1 MLTNYFK
8 IAWRNLIKDRQF
20 TALNLIGLSTGLACS
35 LLIYMWI
42 ADEMKVDKFNEN
54 DSRIYKVLS
63 NVKGEEGIHTMT
75 STAGLLGKV
84 LEEQVPEI
92 EYSASI
98 LPASWFSSK
107 AIITVGENQIK
118 AGGQYVSKSYFDIFT
133 CKFLNGDKKQ
143 LFKGTNS
150 VAISQSLAKKLFGT
164 DKDVLGKTLVW
175 NQSEFSGTFAISGV
189 FEDVPDNATE
199 KFDVLLNYALV
210 LEKRPNLL
218 NWGNSDPSTYVLL
231 KEDADLS
238 KVNNKITAII
248 QSNHKEEGK
257 TALLAKFSDGYLYG
271 KYENGVQSGGRITY
285 VKLFSVI
292 AIVILIIAC
301 INFMNLST
309 AKASR
314 RMKEVGIKK
323 VSGASR
329 TELVIQYLSESVLMS
344 FFSLIVA
351 IALIFLMLPVFN
363 DITGKDLGM
372 DFDSQLVLS
381 ILGITLFTGLI
392 SGSYPALYLSGFSP
406 VTVLKGKLKTTGG
419 EIFVRKGLVIFQFTL
434 SVMFIAT
441 VLVVYKQIDYIQSRN
456 LGYSRDNTIHF
467 EIPLEMDLTKM
478 DGAVSFVNEL
488 NNIPGVVSAGS
499 YSHNLTGDH
508 GSIGGFQWPGKDPQ
522 KEIDFANLE
531 VGANFLE
538 TAGIQ
543 IKEGRNFSVANAMQ
557 EIVFNES
564 AIKAMGLTD
573 PVGKK
578 VKFWDQERTI
588 VGVARDFNFESLYS
602 SVKPCFFQVY
612 PVMPNILV
620 RMKGGTEEQ
629 TIERVK
635 QVYSEFSKTL
645 PFEYRFLDD
654 DYQALYASEMKIG
667 LLSRYFALMA
677 IIVSCLGLFGL
688 AAFTAQ
694 KRQKEIGIRKVV
706 GATVKNVVFM
716 LSKDFVKLILVSIV
730 IALPTSWY
738 LINSWLDDFAYRTDI
753 SLWLFGL
760 IAVLVVLIAVAT
772 ISFQAIKAAVMNPV
786 RSLRVES

>member
-1 MLTNYFK
+1 MLKTYIK
-8 IAWRNLIKDRQF
+8 IAWRNMIKDRQF

-63 NVKGEEGIHTMT
+63 NVKGKDGTHTMM

-84 LEEQVPEI
+84 LEEQIPEI
-92 EYSASI
+92 EHSVSI
-98 LPASWFSSK
+98 LPASWFSSMG
-107 AIITVGENQIK
+107 IIKVGDTQIK
-118 AGGQYVSKSYFDIFT
+118 AGGQYVSGSYFDVFT
-133 CKFLNGDKKQ
+133 CRYLDGDKTQ
-143 LFKGTNS
+143 LFNGNNS
-150 VAISQSLAKKLFGT
+150 IAISESLARKLFGSAEG
-164 DKDVLGKTLVW
+164 VLGKNLEW
-175 NQSEFSGTFAISGV
+175 NQGEFSGMFTISGV
-189 FEDVPDNATE
+189 YEDVPSNATE
-199 KFDVLLNYALV
+199 RFDVLLNYALV
-210 LEKRPNLL
+210 LEKRPYLL
-218 NWGNSDPSTYVLL
+218 EWGNSDPSTYVLL
-231 KEDADLS
+231 RENADLS
-238 KVNNKITAII
+238 NVNNKITALM
-248 QSNHKEEGK
+248 QSHHKEEGK

-271 KYENGVQSGGRITY
+271 KYENGAQSGGRITY
-285 VKLFSVI
+285 VRLFSII

-329 TELVIQYLSESVLMS
+329 TELVIQYLSESVLMA

-351 IALIFLMLPVFN
+351 ILLIFLMLPIFN
-363 DITGKDLGM
+363 DISGKDLSLE
-372 DFDSQLVLS
+372 FESQLILS
-381 ILGITLFTGLI
+381 VIGITLFTGLV
-392 SGSYPALYLSGFSP
+392 SGSYPALYLSGFNP
-406 VTVLKGKLKTTGG
+406 VSVLKGRLKTTAG
-419 EIFVRKGLVIFQFTL
+419 EVFIRKGLVVFQFTL
-434 SVMFIAT
+434 SVLFIAA
-441 VLVVYKQIDYIQSRN
+441 VLVVYKQVDFIQSKN
-456 LGYSRDNTIHF
+456 LGYNRDNTIHF
-467 EIPLEMDLTKM
+467 EIPLEMDLSKM

-488 NNIPGVVSAGS
+488 NNIPGVISAGS
-499 YSHNLTGDH
+499 YSHNLNGEH
-508 GSIGGFQWPGKDPQ
+508 GSIGDFQWPGKDPQ
-522 KEIDFANLE
+522 KNIDFANLE

-543 IKEGRNFSVANAMQ
+543 IKEGRNFSATNAMQ

-564 AIKAMGLTD
+564 AIKAMGLKD
-573 PVGKK
+573 PIGKK

-620 RMKGGTEEQ
+620 RMQAGTEEQ

-635 QVYSEFSKTL
+635 QVYAEFSKNL
-645 PFEYRFLDD
+645 PFEYRFMDD

-706 GATVKNVVFM
+706 GATVRNVVIM
-716 LSKDFVKLILVSIV
+716 LSADFIKLIALSIL
-730 IALPTSWY
+730 IALPLAWFFT
-738 LINSWLDDFAYRTDI
+738 NNWLNGFAYRTDI
-753 SLWLFGL
+753 SLWLFVA
-760 IAVLVVLIAVAT
+760 IAVLVLIMAFGT

-786 RSLRVES
+786 KSLRSE

>member
-1 MLTNYFK
+1 MLKTYFK

-63 NVKGEEGIHTMT
+63 NVKGSEGTHTMT

-84 LEEQVPEI
+84 LEEQIPEI
-92 EYSASI
+92 EHSVSI
-98 LPASWFSSK
+98 LPASWFSSMG
-107 AIITVGENQIK
+107 IIKVGDTQIK
-118 AGGQYVSKSYFDIFT
+118 AGGQYVSGSYFDVFT
-133 CKFLNGDKKQ
+133 CRYLDGDKTQ
-143 LFKGTNS
+143 LFNGNNS
-150 VAISQSLAKKLFGT
+150 IAISESLARKLFGST
-164 DKDVLGKTLVW
+164 AGVLGKNLEW
-175 NQSEFSGTFAISGV
+175 NQGEFSGMFAISGV
-189 FEDVPDNATE
+189 YEDVPSNATE
-199 KFDVLLNYALV
+199 RFDVLLNYALV
-210 LEKRPNLL
+210 LEKRPYLL
-218 NWGNSDPSTYVLL
+218 EWGNSDPSTYVLL
-231 KEDADLS
+231 RENADLS
-238 KVNNKITAII
+238 NVNNKITALM
-248 QSNHKEEGK
+248 QSHHKEEGK

-271 KYENGVQSGGRITY
+271 KYENGAQSGGRITY
-285 VKLFSVI
+285 VRLFSII

-329 TELVIQYLSESVLMS
+329 AELVIQYLSESVLMA

-351 IALIFLMLPVFN
+351 IVLIFFMLPIFN
-363 DITGKDLGM
+363 DISGKDLSLEL
-372 DFDSQLVLS
+372 DTRLVLS
-381 ILGITLFTGLI
+381 VIGITLFTGFV
-392 SGSYPALYLSGFSP
+392 SGSYPALYLSGFNP
-406 VTVLKGKLKTTGG
+406 VSVLKGRLKTTAG
-419 EIFVRKGLVIFQFTL
+419 EVFIRKGLVVFQFTL
-434 SVMFIAT
+434 SVLFIAA
-441 VLVVYKQIDYIQSRN
+441 VLVVYKQVDFIQSKN
-456 LGYSRDNTIHF
+456 LGYNRDNTIHF
-467 EIPLEMDLTKM
+467 EIPLEMDLSKM

-488 NNIPGVVSAGS
+488 NNIPGVISAGS
-499 YSHNLTGDH
+499 YSHNLNGEH
-508 GSIGGFQWPGKDPQ
+508 GSIGDFQWPGKDPQ
-522 KEIDFANLE
+522 KNIDFANLE

-543 IKEGRNFSVANAMQ
+543 IKVGRNFSATNAMQ

-564 AIKAMGLTD
+564 AIKAMGLKD
-573 PVGKK
+573 PIGKK

-620 RMKGGTEEQ
+620 RMQAGTEEQ

-635 QVYSEFSKTL
+635 QVYAEFSKNL
-645 PFEYRFLDD
+645 PFEYRFMDD

-667 LLSRYFALMA
+667 VLSRYFALMA

-706 GATVKNVVFM
+706 GATVRNVVIM
-716 LSKDFVKLILVSIV
+716 LSADFIKLIALSIL
-730 IALPTSWY
+730 IALPLAWFFT
-738 LINSWLDDFAYRTDI
+738 NNWLNGFAYRTDI
-753 SLWLFGL
+753 SLWLFVA
-760 IAVLVVLIAVAT
+760 IAVLVLIMAFGT

-786 RSLRVES
+786 KSLRSE

>member
-1 MLTNYFK
+1 MLKNYFK

-54 DSRIYKVLS
+54 DSRIYQVMS
-63 NVKGEEGIHTMT
+63 NVKGSEGTHTMT

-92 EYSASI
+92 EHSVSI

-107 AIITVGENQIK
+107 GIITVGENMIK

-133 CKFLNGDKKQ
+133 CKFLEGDKKQ
-143 LFKGTNS
+143 IFNGTNS
-150 VAISQSLAKKLFGT
+150 VAISESLAKKLFVST
-164 DKDVLGKTLVW
+164 ENVLGKNLEW
-175 NQSEFSGTFAISGV
+175 NQGEFSGTFVISGV
-189 FEDVPDNATE
+189 FEDVPANATE
-199 KFDVLLNYALV
+199 KFDVILNYALV

-218 NWGNSDPSTYVLL
+218 NWGNSDPNTYVLL
-231 KEDADLS
+231 KNDADLN
-238 KVNNKITAII
+238 KVNNKITGII

-257 TALLAKFSDGYLYG
+257 TAFLARFSDGYLYG
-271 KYENGVQSGGRITY
+271 KYENGIQSGGRITY
-285 VKLFSVI
+285 VKLFSII

-329 TELVIQYLSESVLMS
+329 TELVVQYLSESVLMS
-344 FFSLIVA
+344 CLSLILA
-351 IALIFLMLPVFN
+351 IGLIFLLLPVFN
-363 DITGKDLGM
+363 DITGK
-372 DFDSQLVLS
+372 QLSVNFSSELILS
-381 ILGITLFTGLI
+381 VFAITLMTGLI
-392 SGSYPALYLSGFSP
+392 SGSYPAFYLSGFNP
-406 VTVLKGKLKTTGG
+406 VSVLKGSLKTTGG
-419 EIFVRKGLVIFQFTL
+419 ELFIRKGLVIFQFTL
-434 SVMFIAT
+434 SVVFIVA

-456 LGYSRDNTIHF
+456 LGYSRDNIIHF

-488 NNIPGVVSAGS
+488 NNIPGVLSAGS

-508 GSIGGFQWPGKDPQ
+508 GSVGGFDWSGKDP
-522 KEIDFANLE
+522 KKDIEFANLE

-564 AIKAMGLTD
+564 AIKAMGLKD
-573 PVGKK
+573 PIGKK

-588 VGVARDFNFESLYS
+588 VGIAQDFNFESLYS

-612 PVMPNILV
+612 PVMPNVLV
-620 RMKGGTEEQ
+620 RIQAGTEEQ

-635 QVYSEFSKTL
+635 EVYSEFSKTL

-654 DYQALYASEMKIG
+654 DYQALYASEMKISV
-667 LLSRYFALMA
+667 LSRYFALMA

-706 GATVKNVVFM
+706 GATVQNVVTM
-716 LSKDFVKLILVSIV
+716 LSTDFIKLIITSIV
-730 IALPTSWY
+730 IAMPISWFFM
-738 LINSWLDDFAYRTDI
+738 NKWLEGFAYRTDI
-753 SLWLFGL
+753 SPWLFAL
-760 IAVLVVLIAVAT
+760 IGVLVIIIAFGT

-786 RSLRVES
+786 KSLRSE

>member
-1 MLTNYFK
+1 MLKTYFK

-42 ADEMKVDKFNEN
+42 ADEMNVDKFNEN

-63 NVKGEEGIHTMT
+63 NVKGKEGTHTMT

-92 EYSASI
+92 ERSVSI
-98 LPASWFSSK
+98 LPASWFSSMG
-107 AIITVGENQIK
+107 IITVGNKMIK
-118 AGGQYVSKSYFDIFT
+118 AGGQYVSKSYFDVFT
-133 CKFLNGDKKQ
+133 CKFLEGDRRQ
-143 LFKGTNS
+143 IFNGTNS
-150 VAISQSLAKKLFGT
+150 IAISQSLAKKLFGSGEN
-164 DKDVLGKTLVW
+164 VVGKTMLW
-175 NQSEFSGTFAISGV
+175 NQDDFSGTFAISGV
-189 FEDVPDNATE
+189 FEDVPGNATE
-199 KFDVLLNYALV
+199 KFDVLLNYDLV
-210 LEKRPNLL
+210 LKGRPNLL
-218 NWGNSDPSTYVLL
+218 DWGNSDPHTYVLL
-231 KEDADLS
+231 KDDADVS
-238 KVNNKITAII
+238 KVNSKITAII
-248 QSNHKEEGK
+248 QKHHKEEGK
-257 TALLAKFSDGYLYG
+257 TAFLALFSDGYLYG

-285 VKLFSVI
+285 VRLFSII

-329 TELVIQYLSESVLMS
+329 TELVVQYLSESVLMS
-344 FFSLIVA
+344 CLSLILA
-351 IALIFLMLPVFN
+351 IGLIFLLLPVFN
-363 DITGKDLGM
+363 DVTGK
-372 DFDSQLVLS
+372 QLSMNFSNELILS
-381 ILGITLFTGLI
+381 ILAITLLTGLV
-392 SGSYPALYLSGFSP
+392 SGSYPAFYLSGFSP
-406 VTVLKGKLKTTGG
+406 VSVLKGKLKTTGG
-419 EIFVRKGLVIFQFTL
+419 ELFIRKGLVIFQFTL
-434 SVMFIAT
+434 SVIFIAT

-488 NNIPGVVSAGS
+488 NNLPGVISAGS
-499 YSHNLTGDH
+499 YSHNLIGDH
-508 GSIGGFQWPGKDPQ
+508 GSIGGFQWPGKDPE
-522 KEIDFANLE
+522 KDIDFANLE

-538 TAGIQ
+538 TAGIE
-543 IKEGRNFSVANAMQ
+543 IKEGRNFSVENAMQ

-564 AIKAMGLTD
+564 AIKEMGLKD
-573 PVGKK
+573 PIGKK
-578 VKFWDQERTI
+578 VKFWDRERTI
-588 VGVARDFNFESLYS
+588 VGIAKDFNFESLYS

-612 PVMPNILV
+612 PVMPNVLV
-620 RMKGGTEEQ
+620 KMQAGTEEQ

-654 DYQALYASEMKIG
+654 DYQALYSSEMKIG

-706 GATVKNVVFM
+706 GATVNNVIMM
-716 LSKDFVKLILVSIV
+716 LSADFIKLIIVSIV
-730 IALPTSWY
+730 IAMPVSWF
-738 LINSWLDDFAYRTDI
+738 LMNKWLEGFAYRADI
-753 SLWLFGL
+753 SLWLFAMIGVVVIV
-760 IAVLVVLIAVAT
+760 IAFAT

-786 RSLRVES
+786 KSLRSE